1 MEVAGG
7 LAREIVYREDRVRAT
22 MHMRFS
28 GKTCVVT
35 GGGSGI
41 GRATSVRMA
50 AEGGRVVVADLR
62 LDSAQAT
69 VDQIRAARGEAVA
82 AQADVGDSAQVQ
94 AVIAAAVKAY
104 GAIHVIV
111 NDAAMMT
118 FTPILDTSED
128 DFFHVIKTN
137 LGSVFHFAKYGV
149 PHMPAGSAI
158 VNISSVHAHET
169 TQNVVPYA
177 ASKGAIEAFTRGF
190 SLEMEAR
197 NIRVNAVAPGAVDTP
212 MLWNNP
218 NVKSGA
224 EKVEGA
230 IGTPEDLAAAI
241 CFIASDEA
249 RFVNGTTLV
258 VDGGRLDIL

>member
-1 MEVAGG
+1 M
-7 LAREIVYREDRVRAT
+7 
-22 MHMRFS
+22 MRFS
-28 GKTCVVT
+28 GKTCIVT

-41 GRATSVRMA
+41 GRATCLQMA

-62 LDSAQAT
+62 VEAAQAT
-69 VDQIRAARGEAVA
+69 VDQIHAANGEAIAVA
-82 AQADVGDSAQVQ
+82 VDVGDARQVE
-94 AVIAAAVKAY
+94 AVVAVAIKAY

-118 FTPILDTSED
+118 FTPILDTTED

-137 LGSVFHFAKYGV
+137 LGSVFYFSKYGA

-158 VNISSVHAHET
+158 VNISSVHAHAT

-197 NIRVNAVAPGAVDTP
+197 KIRVNSVAPGAVDTP

-230 IGTPEDLAAAI
+230 IGKPEDLAAAI
-241 CFIASDEA
+241 CFMASDDA